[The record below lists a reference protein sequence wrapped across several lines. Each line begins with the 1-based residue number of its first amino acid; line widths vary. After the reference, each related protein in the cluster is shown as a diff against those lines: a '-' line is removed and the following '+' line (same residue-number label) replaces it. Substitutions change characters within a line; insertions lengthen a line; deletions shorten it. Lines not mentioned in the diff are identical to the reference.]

1 MSGLGHTLH
10 YENLIVPCLIGS
22 GPVFGIEINPLEM
35 MKHQHTNYIHN
46 YIYIHVVIFISLIS
60 YP

>member
-10 YENLIVPCLIGS
+10 YEKLILPCLIGS

-35 MKHQHTNYIHN
+35 MKHQHTNDIHN
-46 YIYIHVVIFISLIS
+46 YIYI
-60 YP
+60 YM